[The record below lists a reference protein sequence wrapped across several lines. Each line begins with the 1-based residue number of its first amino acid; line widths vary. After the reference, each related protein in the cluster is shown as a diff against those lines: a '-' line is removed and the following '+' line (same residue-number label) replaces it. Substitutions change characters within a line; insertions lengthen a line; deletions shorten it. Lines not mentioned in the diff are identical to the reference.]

1 MITSRPSA
9 DSARSSLLHLVN
21 TTLSLPIRTASQT
34 YPKLS
39 LSAVPARLV
48 TLAFSPCISLVS
60 VLRALTASGLRLLH
74 RCLFCIRCFSSS
86 RGSTCL
92 NELLDPGQEKRV
104 VLRRGDAHIPRV
116 SLARI
121 CAMRLN
127 HLRSNAA
134 VDALRGVPLGQAQ
147 FQRRT
152 DIPGAWKDASNHD
165 VGEAHV
171 QVDHARRLQRREDR
185 PELCMKQSLYTYKKE
200 ISAAQLH
207 SYNRQA
213 DHGAVQ
219 SRALFLGQAH
229 VTHREH
235 HELSARLML
244 VQQLERLHQVHQLV
258 SRPTR
263 VLCFHSL
270 EEIAFRRKHA
280 LAQVGNVRPGFRYPK
295 FLISLTR
302 PA

>member
-9 DSARSSLLHLVN
+9 DSARSSLLHGSVSREFHLVN

-39 LSAVPARLV
+39 LSAVLARLV
-48 TLAFSPCISLVS
+48 TLAFSPCIALVS
-60 VLRALTASGLRLLH
+60 VLRALTASGLRLLQ
-74 RCLFCIRCFSSS
+74 RYLFCIRCFSSS

-207 SYNRQA
+207 SYNRQGCFLRNFRSEA
-213 DHGAVQ
+213 QHPDHGAVQ

-244 VQQLERLHQVHQLV
+244 VQQLERLHQVH
-258 SRPTR
+258 
-263 VLCFHSL
+263 
-270 EEIAFRRKHA
+270 
-280 LAQVGNVRPGFRYPK
+280 
-295 FLISLTR
+295 
-302 PA
+302 